1 MCCFPGALAILSYKY
16 MLDGTSNPA
25 NLISVVIVFTIP
37 LLLGFL
43 VVGSRSAIN
52 GELQMSRIMRG
63 DIK

>member
-1 MCCFPGALAILSYKY
+1 